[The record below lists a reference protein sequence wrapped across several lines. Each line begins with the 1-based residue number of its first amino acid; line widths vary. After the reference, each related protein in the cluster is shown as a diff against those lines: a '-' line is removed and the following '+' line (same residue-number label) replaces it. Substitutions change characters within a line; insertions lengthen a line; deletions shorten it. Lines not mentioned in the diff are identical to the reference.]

1 MRYTAFSRNFVAG
14 LSVLGLSLI
23 LAACSALPRSGPSTR
38 QVASIAEAPNG
49 IPVAVVPLNPD
60 IVQILDRV
68 HRPGL
73 ADVFAGTPSAP
84 DSDPLIGVGD
94 AVAITIW
101 EASPATLATSAPI
114 GSGALTGTGA
124 ASLPQQTVSA
134 DGTVFLPFA
143 GNVHVAGMTAIQAS
157 QVIRDDLKGR
167 LNQPQVLVT
176 LVEPVQSS
184 VTVVGAVQHSG
195 RFPLTARGEHVLD
208 LLVDAGGPA
217 GPLYET
223 AVTLSR
229 HGRQASMPL
238 LDILAKEQENVRL
251 QPGDMLTVSQRAQ
264 SFIAL
269 GALGASGTN
278 GEVRFDDGDLTLTQ
292 AVARAGGL
300 QDSRADPTGVFV
312 FRLEEPDTVR
322 QIMGHDVQP
331 LADDGRVPVI
341 YQLDMAQASSLF
353 LAQRFN
359 MRDNDI
365 LYVANAPVSQLQK
378 FFQLLQTLTSPAV
391 TWLAVENATD

>member
-1 MRYTAFSRNFVAG
+1 
-14 LSVLGLSLI
+14 LILGLTVT
-23 LAACSALPRSGPSTR
+23 LAACSSLPRSGPSTK

-60 IVQILDRV
+60 IVRILDRV

-73 ADVFAGTPSAP
+73 VDVFPANPAIRNE
-84 DSDPLIGVGD
+84 DPQIGIGD
-94 AVAITIW
+94 AVDITIW
-101 EASPATLATSAPI
+101 EASPATLAASAAL
-114 GSGALTGTGA
+114 GTDGGATGA
-124 ASLPQQTVSA
+124 VTLPQQTVSA
-134 DGTVFLPFA
+134 AGTIFLPFA
-143 GNVHVAGMTAIQAS
+143 GNVHVAGATATEAGQT
-157 QVIRDDLKGR
+157 IRDDLKGR

-176 LVEPVQSS
+176 LAQAEHSS

-223 AVTLSR
+223 AITLSR
-229 HGRQASMPL
+229 DGRQASMPL
-238 LDILAKEQENVRL
+238 LEILGNPAENVRL

-269 GALGASGTN
+269 GAIGASGAN

-300 QDSRADPTGVFV
+300 LDSRADPTGVFV
-312 FRLEEPDTVR
+312 FRLEDPATVR
-322 QIMGHDVQP
+322 QIIGHDVRP

-341 YQLDMAQASSLF
+341 FQLDMAQASSLF

-359 MRDNDI
+359 MQDNDI